1 MNEER
6 LKELADLRVKQEQTK
21 RVLEWAKLQLQMREF
36 RALREK
42 KVEKISWQMVI
53 YMLPCI

>member
-6 LKELADLRVKQEQTK
+6 LKELADLRLKQEQTK

-36 RALREK
+36 RSLREK
-42 KVEKISWQMVI
+42 AEKK
-53 YMLPCI
+53 LARL

>member
-21 RVLEWAKLQLQMREF
+21 RVLKWAKLQLQMREF

-42 KVEKISWQMVI
+42 VEKTSWQTAI
-53 YMLPCI
+53 FMLHCI